1 MKLPR
6 LRTVAVAGTLV
17 GATIVL
23 AAPQASAMPIESF
36 AADCNGMHG
45 QLGQG
50 WHFEFNADGDVVSN
64 TLVATCRVGSVVM
77 WNDTDIF
84 GDPYDN

>member
-23 AAPQASAMPIESF
+23 AAPQASAMPF
-36 AADCNGMHG
+36 WDFVGGCRDMHG
-45 QLGQG
+45 QLGYG
-50 WHFEFNADGDVVSN
+50 NYFEFDVNGDVVSQ
-64 TLVATCRVGSVVM
+64 TVVQTCRVGGVVM
-77 WNDTDIF
+77 WNDTDLQ
-84 GDPYDN
+84 GQPYDT